1 MGGRQADLAGASGEG
16 AGVMFVGIIKYW
28 IVIPAILV
36 TGFIA
41 FQLHKIDVARL
52 EAKQNKALAA
62 QEKQLNE
69 ACDKAQ
75 QITKEVSHDYQEQLS
90 NLGRKLDTLKR
101 VHANT
106 QCVPI
111 TGTAAGRDEPARA
124 GEFSGP
130 HGIRPDWL
138 YDTAA
143 EADKYRLQLIACQDF
158 IKKERE

>member
-1 MGGRQADLAGASGEG
+1 
-16 AGVMFVGIIKYW
+16 MFVGIIKYW

-90 NLGRKLDTLKR
+90 TLGRQLDTLKR
-101 VHANT
+101 VRA
-106 QCVPI
+106 QSKCVPVSNSP
-111 TGTAAGRDEPARA
+111 ARRDEPTHA
-124 GEFSGP
+124 GEFFRH
-130 HGIRPDWL
+130 HGLRTDWL
-138 YDTAA
+138 YDFAGDA
-143 EADKYRLQLIACQDF
+143 EKYRLQLIACQNF